1 MMNEQ
6 LLDEES
12 NGSSSISLMAEE
24 ENYPPYELAADEIEI
39 PIQDGRET
47 FAIICKRP
55 TRAQHEK
62 RARMSVI
69 VKRTAAKVDDQD
81 AVTVTSDTGRADEVF
96 VRAVALRVK
105 GYQLREGDN
114 PEQELDAQ
122 QILDANEFLTE
133 EEIDNWQ
140 GERVKGKT
148 LGERLNEGDPVV
160 RVIDLIP
167 ATHMKVV
174 ANDLFGGSF
183 EVDKA
188 KKRVLSSRARR
199 INTVTQKLGVHALED
214 ATMSKPS
221 HLVRWRF
228 KDPDFAAIGKFDS
241 KAVTGTTVFLS
252 EKNGGGQEERR
263 IVSLDTVESLFDSN
277 IEGAENAVVKGEEFS
292 AKDSAHLR
300 AVDLGLKKSLVMMLF
315 NKIQAESGNSSA
327 PSSHT

>member
-47 FAIICKRP
+47 FSIICKRP

-105 GYQLREGDN
+105 GYQLHEGDVS
-114 PEQELDAQ
+114 EQEIDAQ
-122 QILDANEFLTE
+122 QVLDAKEFLTE
-133 EEIDNWQ
+133 DEIEKWQ
-140 GERVKGKT
+140 GERDRKT
-148 LGERLNEGDPVV
+148 GDIVL
-160 RVIDLIP
+160 RVIDLVP

-263 IVSLDTVESLFDSN
+263 LVSLDTVESLFDSN
-277 IEGAENAVVKGEEFS
+277 IEGAENAVVKGEEFN